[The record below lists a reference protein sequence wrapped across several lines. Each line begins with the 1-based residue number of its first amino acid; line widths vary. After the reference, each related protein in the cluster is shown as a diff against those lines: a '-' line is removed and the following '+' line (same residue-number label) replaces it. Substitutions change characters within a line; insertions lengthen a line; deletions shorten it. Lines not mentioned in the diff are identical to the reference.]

1 MEGGFGRQKR
11 GGAANRVSVA
21 GEFWP
26 HLFSSLKIQNCPK
39 HLQPLFIPPPLLPG
53 LWTFCEAKIFSQSK
67 SLPVCFYV
75 YVLYIFNC
83 NPNAKSLLHDI
94 VFFNVN
100 DFYMLIFGKYTTYIH
115 KCFSICY
122 MTNIKFDMSHHRL
135 DIIGVSHSALNLI
148 SI

>member
-1 MEGGFGRQKR
+1 M
-11 GGAANRVSVA
+11 
-21 GEFWP
+21 
-26 HLFSSLKIQNCPK
+26 
-39 HLQPLFIPPPLLPG
+39 
-53 LWTFCEAKIFSQSK
+53 
-67 SLPVCFYV
+67 CFYV

-148 SI
+148 SIKKKKY